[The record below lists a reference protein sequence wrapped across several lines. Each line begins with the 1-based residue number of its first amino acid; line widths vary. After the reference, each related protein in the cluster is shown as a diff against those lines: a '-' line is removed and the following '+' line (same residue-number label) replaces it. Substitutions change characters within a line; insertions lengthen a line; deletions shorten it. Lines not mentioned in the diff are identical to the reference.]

1 MLGHGAAS
9 LLGSPWSLLALS
21 FAALADTKDDGAD
34 ARETALDF
42 AFVESMVFLAVVASP
57 AGAGYVAGTYG
68 ERAAFALA
76 AAVGLV
82 SLLVHATMRDA
93 TKRAGRRD
101 WVAYTPVGG
110 LRYFCRDAHHGLI
123 GLCCFLH
130 WTGMDLYLESI
141 GIDNPGLRPMIERMD
156 DEHAKDFVEKLII
169 IGRFPRG
176 KVKDLID
183 TLIRMQHKIKSPAAW
198 LMTSMR
204 KEQPCRFFVLTG
216 VCQAG
221 MNCKYK
227 HTRDVPEGW
236 DGANF

>member
-110 LRYFCRDAHHGLI
+110 LRYFCRDAHHGLV

-130 WTGMDLYLESI
+130 WTGMRARGARAREFRGTRSRA
-141 GIDNPGLRPMIERMD
+141 GGASSSSCRWRWRGSS
-156 DEHAKDFVEKLII
+156 A
-169 IGRFPRG
+169 GAPRRRA
-176 KVKDLID
+176 
-183 TLIRMQHKIKSPAAW
+183 TSSRRSPRSA
-198 LMTSMR
+198 S
-204 KEQPCRFFVLTG
+204 
-216 VCQAG
+216 
-221 MNCKYK
+221 
-227 HTRDVPEGW
+227 
-236 DGANF
+236 

>member
-1 MLGHGAAS
+1 
-9 LLGSPWSLLALS
+9 
-21 FAALADTKDDGAD
+21 
-34 ARETALDF
+34 
-42 AFVESMVFLAVVASP
+42 
-57 AGAGYVAGTYG
+57 
-68 ERAAFALA
+68 
-76 AAVGLV
+76 
-82 SLLVHATMRDA
+82 
-93 TKRAGRRD
+93 
-101 WVAYTPVGG
+101 
-110 LRYFCRDAHHGLI
+110 
-123 GLCCFLH
+123 
-130 WTGMDLYLESI
+130 MDLYLESI

-156 DEHAKDFVEKLII
+156 DEHAKDFVEKLIM

-183 TLIRMQHKIKSPAAW
+183 TLIRMQHKIKSPTAW

-204 KEQPCRFFVLTG
+204 KEQPCRFFVLSG